1 MDQQKPQRSDSQE
14 HGSGSREELF
24 WLFFPG
30 TPNKGRSPLVLS
42 LNRVP
47 KPCLNP
53 MTDPDVST
61 VPDDSAATKDRPQDW
76 SAEALTQLVESHERP
91 LLAYAKRM
99 LGGDWQGA
107 QDAVQETFLR
117 LCREDR
123 SKIEH
128 RVTPWLYS
136 VCRTRVIDMQR
147 ARRASPMDTSQ
158 FAVADPTPDAAT
170 EATADEEHRQLAEE
184 VERLTPRQQEVIR
197 LRLQA
202 GLSYRE
208 IAEVTG
214 LTVSNVGFHL
224 HAAVRSLKD
233 SLAVSS

>member
-1 MDQQKPQRSDSQE
+1 MS
-14 HGSGSREELF
+14 
-24 WLFFPG
+24 
-30 TPNKGRSPLVLS
+30 TPDAATGP
-42 LNRVP
+42 
-47 KPCLNP
+47 
-53 MTDPDVST
+53 PDVSAAANHDAHGRHGSDASW
-61 VPDDSAATKDRPQDW
+61 PDDV
-76 SAEALTQLVESHERP
+76 LTDLVGTHERA
-91 LLAYAKRM
+91 LLAYAQRM

-123 SKIEH
+123 RKIEH
-128 RVTPWLYS
+128 RVVPWLYS

-147 ARRASPMDTSQ
+147 TKRARPMDTSEVM
-158 FAVADPTPDAAT
+158 VADPRPDAS
-170 EATADEEHRQLAEE
+170 TAAADDEEQSQLALE

-233 SLAVSS
+233 SLAVSP